1 MGMAPP
7 PEEGVVTMEWA
18 EGTGST
24 LETAQQ
30 NAVAQLGVS
39 ADEVTFEVLSRP
51 GTLGS
56 IFGRAE
62 FRVRAILAEPVEHGE
77 EAADQPVAAV
87 EAVAQVA
94 PPAGP
99 MLHAGLAEAA
109 REMLQQMV
117 DLMGLEGVA
126 HIAESTEDEVRL
138 NVEGEDMGLLIG
150 RHGATLDA
158 VQLVVAIVA
167 NRRVDDGA
175 RIIVDAEDY
184 RERHQQ
190 MIEQRAHT
198 LAEEA
203 KQTGKEIVVPDLK
216 AYERR
221 IMHLALRDDPEV
233 ETYSEGEGDDR
244 VLVISPVT

>member
-1 MGMAPP
+1 M
-7 PEEGVVTMEWA
+7 TMEWA
-18 EGTGST
+18 EGRGTT
-24 LETAQQ
+24 LEEAQQ
-30 NAVAQLGVS
+30 NAAAQLGVS
-39 ADEVTFEVLSRP
+39 TDEVSFEVLSRP
-51 GTLGS
+51 GALGS

-62 FRVRAILAEPVEHGE
+62 FRVRAILEEAVERGE
-77 EAADQPVAAV
+77 EPTEEPAAEGPEAAAEAEAEVA
-87 EAVAQVA
+87 EG
-94 PPAGP
+94 AGP
-99 MLHAGLAEAA
+99 MQHAELAEAA
-109 REMLQQMV
+109 RDMLQQMI

-126 HIAESTEDEVRL
+126 HIADISEDEVRL

-190 MIEQRAHT
+190 MIEQRAHK

-203 KQTGKEIVVPDLK
+203 KQTGREVVVPDLK

-221 IMHLALRDDPEV
+221 IMHLALKEDPEV
-233 ETYSEGEGDDR
+233 ETYSEGEGDER
-244 VLVISPVT
+244 VLVISPVI

>member
-1 MGMAPP
+1 M
-7 PEEGVVTMEWA
+7 TMEWA
-18 EGTGST
+18 EGRGTT
-24 LETAQQ
+24 LEEAQQ
-30 NAVAQLGVS
+30 NAAAQLGVS
-39 ADEVTFEVLSRP
+39 TDEVSFEVLSRP
-51 GTLGS
+51 GALGS

-62 FRVRAILAEPVEHGE
+62 FRVRAILEEAVERGE
-77 EAADQPVAAV
+77 EPTEEPAAEGPEAAAEAEVEVA
-87 EAVAQVA
+87 EG
-94 PPAGP
+94 AGP
-99 MLHAGLAEAA
+99 MQHAELAEAA
-109 REMLQQMV
+109 RDMLQQMI

-126 HIAESTEDEVRL
+126 HIADISEDEVRL

-190 MIEQRAHT
+190 MIEQRAHK

-203 KQTGKEIVVPDLK
+203 KQTGREVVVPDLK

-221 IMHLALRDDPEV
+221 IMHLALKEDPEV
-233 ETYSEGEGDDR
+233 ETYSEGEGDER
-244 VLVISPVT
+244 VLVISPVI

>member
-1 MGMAPP
+1 
-7 PEEGVVTMEWA
+7 MEWA

-24 LETAQQ
+24 LEAAQQ

-51 GTLGS
+51 GTLGT

-62 FRVRAILAEPVEHGE
+62 FRVRAILEEPVERGD
-77 EAADQPVAAV
+77 EAAEATEEPPAEEPVVAV
-87 EAVAQVA
+87 EVEAEVAEA
-94 PPAGP
+94 PGP
-99 MLHAGLAEAA
+99 MLHTELAEAA
-109 REMLQQMV
+109 RDMLQQMV
-117 DLMGLEGVA
+117 DLMGLEGMA
-126 HIAESTEDEVRL
+126 HIAGTTEDEVRL

-167 NRRVDDGA
+167 NRCVDDGA
-175 RIIVDAEDY
+175 RVIVDAEDY

-190 MIEQRAHT
+190 MIEQRAHK

-203 KQTGKEIVVPDLK
+203 KETGREVVVPDLK

-221 IMHLALRDDPEV
+221 IMHLALKHDPEV

-244 VLVISPVT
+244 VLVISPVI

>member
-1 MGMAPP
+1 
-7 PEEGVVTMEWA
+7 MEWA
-18 EGTGST
+18 EGTGGT
-24 LETAQQ
+24 LEEAQQ

-62 FRVRAILAEPVEHGE
+62 FRVRAILEEPTERGE
-77 EAADQPVAAV
+77 ESTEESAGAV
-87 EAVAQVA
+87 EVEAEAA
-94 PPAGP
+94 EPAGP
-99 MLHAGLAEAA
+99 MPHAELAEAA
-109 REMLQQMV
+109 RDMLQQMV
-117 DLMGLEGVA
+117 DLMGLEGVVR
-126 HIAESTEDEVRL
+126 IAESTEDEVRL

-158 VQLVVAIVA
+158 VQLVVAIAA

-184 RERHQQ
+184 RERHRQ
-190 MIEQRAHT
+190 MIEQRAHK

-203 KQTGKEIVVPDLK
+203 KQTGREVVVPELK

-221 IMHLALRDDPEV
+221 LMHLALKGDPEV
-233 ETYSEGEGDDR
+233 ETYSEGEGDER
-244 VLVISPVT
+244 VLVISPVV